1 MKILNAGQIRE
12 WDACTIAEEPIT
24 SLGLME
30 RAAGCCAG
38 WILQNGF
45 DKHNFHIYCGPGN
58 NGGDGLV
65 IARLLQDAGCPTEI
79 WLTEIPARSSDH
91 TASLQRAI
99 QAGVPVYNTQKDC
112 PLPGRHTVIIDA
124 LFGTGLRE
132 APSGAMADLIR
143 YINNTGLP
151 VISID
156 MPSGMFADRPSSG
169 NTIVQA
175 NHTLSFGCYK
185 PAFMWSENQ
194 ASTGRVHLLDIGLHP
209 GYPAKANAYGYTV
222 EAADAVKWYRPRP
235 TYFHKYQFGHALLL
249 AGSDRMMGAAL
260 LAARA
265 CLRSGAGLV
274 TVHTPLHRM
283 PLLQSAVPEAIASD
297 ENDTTVLFHKKSAL
311 GMGPGWDITPENS
324 RLLEQALTGFEGPLV
339 LDASALTL
347 LQPLLPLLKARRP
360 GTTLLTPHA
369 GECDRLLGSS
379 RNDEER
385 MQLVRQMALH
395 YQCCIL
401 LKGKYAMTAL
411 PDGTLFFNTSGNS
424 GMATAGSG
432 DVLTGLLTGLCAQGY
447 PVADACRL
455 GVFLHGSAGDIAAAA
470 TAEESLTASD
480 ISNHLGAAFRLL
492 QLTPA

>member
-12 WDACTIAEEPIT
+12 WDAYTIRHEPVT
-24 SLGLME
+24 SWELME
-30 RAAGCCAG
+30 RAASCCAD

-45 DKHNFHIYCGPGN
+45 TKHHFHIYCGPGN
-58 NGGDGLV
+58 NGGDGLA
-65 IARLLQDAGCPTEI
+65 IARLLQDAGCKTEI
-79 WLTEIPARSSDH
+79 WLTGTPSRSSDH
-91 TASLQRAI
+91 AENLQRAI
-99 QAGVPVYNTQKDC
+99 QAGVPVFHTNKDC
-112 PLPGRHTVIIDA
+112 PLPGEHTLIIDA

-132 APSGAMADLIR
+132 APSGEMADLIR
-143 YINNTGLP
+143 YINKTGLP

-156 MPSGMFADRPSSG
+156 LPSGMFAGRTSSG
-169 NTIVQA
+169 NTMVQA
-175 NHTLSFGCYK
+175 NHCLSFGCYK
-185 PAFMWSENQ
+185 PAFMWTDNQ
-194 ASTGRVHLLDIGLHP
+194 AFTGRVHILDIGLHP
-209 GYPAKANAYGYTV
+209 GYLAQANAYGYTV
-222 EAADAVKWYRPRP
+222 EAADARRWFRPR
-235 TYFHKYQFGHALLL
+235 TTHFHKYQFGHSLLL

-260 LAARA
+260 LAARS
-265 CLRSGAGLV
+265 CLRSGTGLV

-297 ENDTTVLFHKKSAL
+297 EKDTAALFHKKSAL
-311 GMGPGWDITPENS
+311 GMGPGWDINPENS
-324 RLLEQALTGFEGPLV
+324 TLLEQALTRFEGPLV

-347 LQPLLPLLKARRP
+347 LQPLLPLLKDRKP

-385 MQLVRQMALH
+385 IQLVRQMAMH

-401 LKGKYAMTAL
+401 LKGKFAMTAL
-411 PDGTLFFNTSGNS
+411 PDGSLFFNTSGNS

-432 DVLTGLLTGLCAQGY
+432 DVLTGVLTGLCAQGY

-470 TAEESLTASD
+470 TSEESLIASD
-480 ISNHLGAAFRLL
+480 ISNYLAAAFRLL
-492 QLTPA
+492 QSATA